1 MALWLLPLPGELESA
16 FLKKKKLIL
25 LIKKKIFFFKKIF
38 FDKFFFGLKSDRVP
52 LDRLDLT
59 KTLTKTTFKANAK
72 ATLKLESAVDYP
84 FSYIRHCE
92 VRAKITRS
100 ERNYVNYP

>member
-1 MALWLLPLPGELESA
+1 MALWLLPLSGELESA

-52 LDRLDLT
+52 LDRHDLT
-59 KTLTKTTFKANAK
+59 KTLTKTTFKDN
-72 ATLKLESAVDYP
+72 
-84 FSYIRHCE
+84 F
-92 VRAKITRS
+92 
-100 ERNYVNYP
+100 